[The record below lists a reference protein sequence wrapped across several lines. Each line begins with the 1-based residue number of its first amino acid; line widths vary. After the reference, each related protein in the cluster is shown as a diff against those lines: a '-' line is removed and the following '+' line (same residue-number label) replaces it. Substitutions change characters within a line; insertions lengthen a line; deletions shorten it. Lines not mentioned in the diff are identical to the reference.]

1 MFDELV
7 GWLGNNEPV
16 ISAFVGLFTL
26 LAGIWGVLGLRMHHR
41 TQSRNLNSTALVRDD
56 SASTSLQRPGVFSTL
71 LNLGLDQQS
80 ELEDRISIRTVNI
93 ALLALLLINFT
104 WVVTSLFSRHSLYL
118 TVINGAVFIIG
129 LSIYGLQL
137 NGRTEMARWAYFA
150 LTAAY
155 WGLIMVIVGSMRSVE
170 YYLPLLLML
179 TILLFG
185 KRESWKIIIAVGI
198 LLLSFAVALYLQTV
212 IPPLTMLDNLPMLDT
227 VAYYLNL
234 ALLSITIFLV
244 VNFYNN
250 VAASSFHN
258 LEEQK
263 LRTDELVN
271 SILPEYVAGRI
282 GNQETVVADWHS
294 EATVL
299 IATVVGFD
307 SLSERISA
315 VHLVELLGDVFV
327 QFDDLVKEYG
337 IEKVNTLDTTYVVAS
352 GIGES
357 GDPDHRAVAAFAL
370 AALKVVRDFSNALGH
385 PLAFRAGISTGQVVS
400 GVIGDARP
408 CFDIWGNTV
417 ELANSMRD
425 SAVDNSIVVN
435 EPAYWRLKKYFDFAV
450 IEGMEGNQL
459 LIREKTAS

>member
-1 MFDELV
+1 MFDELLS
-7 GWLGNNEPV
+7 WLGYNEPV

-41 TQSRNLNSTALVRDD
+41 TQSRTLQSNALVKEG
-56 SASTSLQRPGVFSTL
+56 SISTSLRRPGFFSTL
-71 LNLGLDQQS
+71 LNLGLDQRS

-104 WVVTSLFSRHSLYL
+104 WVVMSLFSRHTLYL

-137 NGRTEMARWAYFA
+137 NGRTGLARWTYFA

-155 WGLIMVIVGSMRSVE
+155 WILVMVFVGSMRSVE

-185 KRESWKIIIAVGI
+185 KRESWKIIIALGI
-198 LLLSFAVALYLQTV
+198 LLLSFAVAVYLQQV
-212 IPPLTMLDNLPMLDT
+212 IPPLSMLDNLPMLDT
-227 VAYYLNL
+227 VAYYVNL

-244 VNFYNN
+244 VNFYNSL
-250 VAASSFHN
+250 AASSFHN

-282 GNQETVVADWHS
+282 GNDEAVVADWHS

-370 AALKVVRDFSNALGH
+370 AAMKVVRDFGNALGH

-435 EPAYWRLKKYFDFAV
+435 EPAYWRLKEYFDFAE
-450 IEGMEGNQL
+450 IESSEGNQL
-459 LIREKTAS
+459 LIREKTAT